1 MNQLDLLSIRT
12 FYRQWIH
19 SKASER
25 SGVVISIGPDP
36 ILNRLEG
43 PSGKEFYR
51 GDNLSLLLRPQIRR
65 QMRLGSFL
73 SYEKSILGCGLGWTE
88 KKKGWA
94 DYEPLLKPVLGLKI

>member
-12 FYRQWIH
+12 FYRTWIH

-25 SGVVISIGPDP
+25 SGLVISIGPDP

-51 GDNLSLLLRPQIRR
+51 ADSFELTTIGLRYVRT
-65 QMRLGSFL
+65 L
-73 SYEKSILGCGLGWTE
+73 CCN
-88 KKKGWA
+88 
-94 DYEPLLKPVLGLKI
+94 

>member
-51 GDNLSLLLRPQIRR
+51 SGAFS
-65 QMRLGSFL
+65 
-73 SYEKSILGCGLGWTE
+73 
-88 KKKGWA
+88 
-94 DYEPLLKPVLGLKI
+94 

>member
-51 GDNLSLLLRPQIRR
+51 
-65 QMRLGSFL
+65 
-73 SYEKSILGCGLGWTE
+73 
-88 KKKGWA
+88 A
-94 DYEPLLKPVLGLKI
+94 DDSSSNHVSKQE

>member
-43 PSGKEFYR
+43 PSGKELQ
-51 GDNLSLLLRPQIRR
+51 GLVISLVE
-65 QMRLGSFL
+65 FL
-73 SYEKSILGCGLGWTE
+73 KNMWFAYHAGTDFGAKNSVKMPISNSIYFCTL
-88 KKKGWA
+88 
-94 DYEPLLKPVLGLKI
+94 

>member
-25 SGVVISIGPDP
+25 QCVVISIGPDP

-43 PSGKEFYR
+43 VPNVSHWNLGQIEEF
-51 GDNLSLLLRPQIRR
+51 R
-65 QMRLGSFL
+65 QNIMTPISPKSVPRQWFYDVFDQSQYIYTPPFL
-73 SYEKSILGCGLGWTE
+73 DQDLEDDGLN
-88 KKKGWA
+88 
-94 DYEPLLKPVLGLKI
+94 

>member
-1 MNQLDLLSIRT
+1 MTYLNSTHYDTKLSPIFQELSSMNQLDLLSIRT

-43 PSGKEFYR
+43 PSGKESYR
-51 GDNLSLLLRPQIRR
+51 S
-65 QMRLGSFL
+65 GSFN
-73 SYEKSILGCGLGWTE
+73 
-88 KKKGWA
+88 
-94 DYEPLLKPVLGLKI
+94 

>member
-51 GDNLSLLLRPQIRR
+51 AGIGIPVKTCKCTVYI
-65 QMRLGSFL
+65 FF
-73 SYEKSILGCGLGWTE
+73 
-88 KKKGWA
+88 
-94 DYEPLLKPVLGLKI
+94 PLKWKM

>member
-43 PSGKEFYR
+43 PSGKEH
-51 GDNLSLLLRPQIRR
+51 Q
-65 QMRLGSFL
+65 
-73 SYEKSILGCGLGWTE
+73 GLVLWLVE
-88 KKKGWA
+88 
-94 DYEPLLKPVLGLKI
+94 LKNN